1 MLCITHYWQN
11 SDMKITPILF
21 VLIALPLQANTLS
34 EADIVRIHENAITID
49 THVDIPGDFASETFD
64 ALSNNRPLSQV
75 DIERM
80 RAGGL
85 DAAFFIVY
93 TSQGALQPHGYSQ
106 ALARAFDKFSDIRR
120 MTDVQ
125 YSEDIALALS
135 STDIRQFHAENKR
148 IALIGVENGYPI
160 GDNINLLNV
169 FFNYGARYFGLVHNG
184 HNQLADSAQPGAE
197 LGDETT
203 KHNGISKLG
212 KQAVERCNELGIMVD
227 VSHASEK
234 STLDIIDASAAPVI
248 ASHSSAVTMRN
259 HPRNLSDEALEALAA
274 KGGVVQ
280 TVAFDSYLNPVAEEK
295 LQAIKSMRLELGL
308 ETREKLSNANPEIW
322 LIYQARMAD
331 IHQKWPRSSV
341 SDLVDHIDYLV
352 ELIGIEHVGISSDFH
367 GGGGI
372 EGWDSAAQSLNISRE
387 LLARGYSE
395 QQVKLIW
402 GENLLRV
409 MQTVEQVASSWPTN

>member
-1 MLCITHYWQN
+1 
-11 SDMKITPILF
+11 MKITPILF
-21 VLIALPLQANTLS
+21 VLTALPLQANTLS
-34 EADIVRIHENAITID
+34 EADIVRIHKNAITID
-49 THVDIPGDFASETFD
+49 THVDIPEDFASETFD

-75 DIERM
+75 DIQRM
-80 RAGGL
+80 QAGGL

-93 TSQGALQPHGYSQ
+93 TSQGPLQAHGYSQ
-106 ALARAFDKFSDIRR
+106 ALAGAFDKFSDIRR

-125 YSEDIALALS
+125 YSEDIALALN
-135 STDIRQFHAENKR
+135 STDIRQFHKENKR

-160 GDNINLLNV
+160 GENINLLDV

-184 HNQLADSAQPGAE
+184 HNQLADSAQPRAE
-197 LGDETT
+197 LGDEAT
-203 KHNGISKLG
+203 KHNGISELG
-212 KQAVERCNELGIMVD
+212 KQVVERCNELGIMVD

-234 STLDIIDASAAPVI
+234 STLDMIDASVAPVI
-248 ASHSSAVTMRN
+248 ASHSSAFTKRN
-259 HPRNLSDEALEALAA
+259 HPRNLSDKALQALAV

-280 TVAFDSYLNPVAEEK
+280 TVAFDSYLNPVAEQK
-295 LQAIKSMRLELGL
+295 SQAIKSMRLELGL
-308 ETREKLSNANPEIW
+308 ETREKLSNADPDTW
-322 LIYQARMAD
+322 LIHQARMAD

-367 GGGGI
+367 GGGGV